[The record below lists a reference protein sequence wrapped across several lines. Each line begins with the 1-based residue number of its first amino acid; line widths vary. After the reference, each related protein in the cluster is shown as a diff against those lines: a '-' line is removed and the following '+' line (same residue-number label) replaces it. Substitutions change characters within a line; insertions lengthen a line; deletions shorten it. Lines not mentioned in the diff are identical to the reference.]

1 MARLD
6 MLFRTTAI
14 RLTALYVLLFGIVAA
29 GLAMYMVSLSVSM
42 LTSQT
47 QQSLQE
53 EVAGIETI
61 YNRGGIILLMRTI
74 DRRTRQPG
82 AFLYVVTD
90 PFGRILAGNV
100 RSIEPGLLGP
110 DSGEAETFQYSRY
123 GDNDEQ
129 RLHKAI
135 GAVINLP
142 NGMKLLV
149 GRDLG
154 EPQRFTIII
163 RKALLI
169 AFAAM
174 AVGAF
179 LIWFFIGRRALH
191 RIDNIS
197 RASQR
202 LMDGDLSG
210 RLPVSGSED
219 EFDRLSENLNIML
232 ERMEELNTGLRQVSD
247 NIAHDLKTPLTRL
260 RNRAEEALA
269 EKKQPVDMRAALE
282 DIIVESD
289 QLIRTFNAM
298 LLIARIE
305 AGQSAEALQC
315 LSLRPIVE
323 DAIEFYEPVAE
334 ENNVSLH
341 AGETFDA
348 PVKINRE
355 LVAQS
360 VFNLVDNAL
369 KYGCHRQQQ
378 AAICLSME
386 RRPHRV
392 CIVVSDNGAGIPAA
406 MREKVMERFFRME
419 ASRTLPGAGIGLSF
433 ARAVMKFHG
442 GELLLEDAGPGLRAV
457 LAFPVTAES

>member
-1 MARLD
+1 

-29 GLAMYMVSLSVSM
+29 GLAMYMVTLSVSM

-47 QQSLQE
+47 RQSLQE
-53 EVAGIETI
+53 EVAGIEAI

-74 DRRTRQPG
+74 DRRIRQPG

-110 DSGEAETFQYSRY
+110 DSGEVENFQYSRY

-135 GAVINLP
+135 GAVIKLP

-269 EKKQPVDMRAALE
+269 EKKQPVDMRAVLE

-315 LSLRPIVE
+315 LSLRPIIE

-334 ENNVSLH
+334 EKSASLC
-341 AGETFDA
+341 AGEIFDA

-369 KYGCHRQQQ
+369 KYGCNGQQQ
-378 AAICLSME
+378 DAICLSME
-386 RRPHRV
+386 RRPHRI
-392 CIVVSDNGAGIPAA
+392 CIVVSDNGTGIPAA

-419 ASRTLPGAGIGLSF
+419 ASRTMPGAGIGLSF

-442 GELLLEDAGPGLRAV
+442 GELLLEDAEPGLRAV
-457 LAFPVTAES
+457 LAFPVTAKS